1 MSEKDLVYRSNPN
14 SQPNNMAVA
23 YISKSYKPVP
33 VAVTYTVNAGATS
46 IALTATLP
54 ANNTVAFLRM
64 TVTDAKGNEAVGQF
78 DAANIA
84 GGATVDVSGLD
95 KTTDWLCQLAWAEPT
110 ISQES
115 PKFDSIE
122 FVLEGAKGSVAAT
135 LSTAELTGTMS
146 ADTEAVVA
154 GVVTVAKATTAD
166 TGTLAFGNV
175 AQNAVAYALIYFNN
189 TATGQKPLR
198 VLSVVD
204 NGAAM
209 TVSTSFSDSP
219 YLPLAVAAGEESVST
234 LKVALDTTVLGAI
247 AASSIT
253 ITTNDSANP
262 VYVIN
267 FTATIV

>member
-1 MSEKDLVYRSNPN
+1 MSEKDLVFRSNPN

-54 ANNTVAFLRM
+54 ADNTVAFLRM
-64 TVTDAKGNEAVGQF
+64 TVTDAKGTEAVGEF
-78 DAANIA
+78 DPANIA
-84 GGATVDVSGLD
+84 GGGTVNTTALD
-95 KTTDWLCQLAWAEPT
+95 KNTDWFIQLAWAEPT

-122 FVLEGAKGSVAAT
+122 FTLEGAKGNAT
-135 LSTAELTGTMS
+135 DTLDTAELTGTMS
-146 ADTEAVVA
+146 AKTEAIVA

-175 AQNAVAYALIYFNN
+175 AQNADAYALIYFNN
-189 TATGQKPLR
+189 IATGQKPLK

-209 TVSTSFSDSP
+209 TVATNFSDSP
-219 YLPLAVAAGEESVST
+219 YYPLAVATGEESVST
-234 LKVALDTTVLGAI
+234 LKVALDTSALGAI

-253 ITTNDSANP
+253 ITTNDSSNP